1 MSHGVAIPSFGD
13 LPQDQQD
20 EILQECQSQEC
31 LEATDA
37 LTRARNDLV
46 EKCDNLKYLD
56 SQVVRRWVIVAGLAA
71 AAAALAAAGGA
82 LISIPE
88 PTGLTKL
95 VGVVLVVVAGILA
108 IIAAWLTVLAIYTML
123 QAAEARRN
131 LQESR
136 DAFHE
141 AVANLQAAC
150 GIYCR
155 PDDLAMPPCT

>member
-1 MSHGVAIPSFGD
+1 MSHGVAIPPFGD
-13 LPQDQQD
+13 LPPDQQD

-56 SQVVRRWVIVAGLAA
+56 SQVDRRWTIAVGLAV
-71 AAAALAAAGGA
+71 AAAALAAAA
-82 LISIPE
+82 AVLIGFLD
-88 PTGLTKL
+88 PTGLTKV
-95 VGVVLVVVAGILA
+95 VGVALIAVAGVLV
-108 IIAAWLTVLAIYTML
+108 IIAAVMAGLAIKAMY
-123 QAAEARRN
+123 QAAEARSD

-136 DAFHE
+136 DAFGE

-150 GIYCR
+150 GRYCR
-155 PDDLAMPPCT
+155 PDLDMPPCN